1 MFVLSSQ
8 EDDHIVVY
16 YESIKRDLKTKP
28 IHWVPGELE
37 HLKIEMR
44 LIDEIDRDVFE
55 CDG

>member
-1 MFVLSSQ
+1 LFFQ